1 MVVSSSNSGDSS
13 SDGGDKNSSELEDI
27 DFHFAPDFW
36 KFLLNDSMERNLCA
50 VSLAAGS
57 HNLMRLAFKSFEMC
71 IPFCN
76 KRLDGTEID
85 ACTDQLFKGHIQKV
99 EAEKRGEGSF
109 LKRIARKVNCE
120 GCNIGRANKLC
131 VQKLC
136 KQCCS
141 ASSEIEK
148 CIAHKKSLVV

>member
-1 MVVSSSNSGDSS
+1 VQPTLGSFFG
-13 SDGGDKNSSELEDI
+13 
-27 DFHFAPDFW
+27 
-36 KFLLNDSMERNLCA
+36 
-50 VSLAAGS
+50 AGKRKIAES
-57 HNLMRLAFKSFEMC
+57 VDQNGIRS
-71 IPFCN
+71 CN
-76 KRLDGTEID
+76 T
-85 ACTDQLFKGHIQKV
+85 
-99 EAEKRGEGSF
+99 EKRGEGSF
-109 LKRIARKVNCE
+109 LKRIAQKVNCE